1 METQIFKTAFLLVT
15 GAALTATLVACG
27 DSSKG
32 DSKVQSGLGN
42 KAQDEKEFTGEPG
55 TAEQMVD
62 QTYRL
67 KTDKQ
72 EFVLKKLAHLV
83 WAKFECTA
91 KLTDGDKTT
100 DGLVTVSFY
109 PTLDIK
115 TVIAGKE
122 KIVVS
127 PTEACGRKLTT
138 EKTPTI
144 IPTGELAK
152 DENNRYNLQ
161 YGFPGT
167 TTSIVAMNWDAEG
180 KDLGEITC
188 ATEDGKLSKAV
199 LTACTIVPTSTPAT
213 LPEPTTEEQH

>member
-1 METQIFKTAFLLVT
+1 MKTQIFKTAILLVT
-15 GAALTATLVACG
+15 GAAITATLVACG

-55 TAEQMVD
+55 TAEEMAD

-91 KLTDGDKTT
+91 KITDGDKTT

-109 PTLDIK
+109 PSFDVK

-127 PTEACGRKLTT
+127 PTEACGRKLPT
-138 EKTPTI
+138 EKNPT
-144 IPTGELAK
+144 IPTGTLVK
-152 DENNRYNLQ
+152 DDNNRYNLQ
-161 YGFPGT
+161 YGLTDT
-167 TTSIVAMNWDAEG
+167 TTSILSMNWDADG
-180 KDLGEITC
+180 TDVGEITC

-199 LTACTIVPTSTPAT
+199 LTACTIIPTSTEPALT
-213 LPEPTTEEQH
+213 EPTPEVQH